1 MFSGELIE
9 ECLRARELYYVQP
22 PLIPNVDCVDTG
34 EDAAV
39 DILGQW
45 TKRIV
50 NTALEAVGDALSP
63 VRWVVTSRAAQVNR
77 SSKPSGSTKTKER
90 AKLLHRA
97 ARPAG
102 KPSKSKKQGYC
113 RPDGAGIS
121 VRRSPMQ
128 QQSPPPNSK
137 NNGGSKHRKT
147 DNQDRVPLL
156 RPKPNSQLPL
166 EIKPGSKWSSDKV
179 FGTGEVW
186 NEYGCQTNVA
196 APIRQIFTYCVEA
209 KARYGC
215 IVTTKEVVVVR
226 IRPRKEGPVEASQP
240 SSPTTNTT
248 HATPEDELLQELAD
262 DGLLEFKSIPW
273 KEHHHRRNEVDDSE
287 EEGRIHNTDGNI
299 DTCKTMTMNLAIW
312 FQHILAGNNH
322 QLQWRYGLLREEMLK
337 RDTKARIE
345 ESKPARTPD
354 LVGIGSFASTTAH
367 SFSTELPEQRVSQV
381 SVPEDR
387 WTGKN

>member
-1 MFSGELIE
+1 MFQWEDFTFDTLEKMFSGELIE

-39 DILGQW
+39 DILGKW
-45 TKRIV
+45 TNRIV

-63 VRWVVTSRAAQVNR
+63 VSWDVTSRAAQVNR

-97 ARPAG
+97 ARPARNL
-102 KPSKSKKQGYC
+102 SKSQKQGYC

-121 VRRSPMQ
+121 VGRSPMQ

-156 RPKPNSQLPL
+156 RPKPNSQLPM

-179 FGTGEVW
+179 LGKGEGW
-186 NEYGCQTNVA
+186 NEYWYQTNVA

-209 KARYGC
+209 KARYG
-215 IVTTKEVVVVR
+215 
-226 IRPRKEGPVEASQP
+226 
-240 SSPTTNTT
+240 
-248 HATPEDELLQELAD
+248 
-262 DGLLEFKSIPW
+262 
-273 KEHHHRRNEVDDSE
+273 
-287 EEGRIHNTDGNI
+287 
-299 DTCKTMTMNLAIW
+299 
-312 FQHILAGNNH
+312 
-322 QLQWRYGLLREEMLK
+322 
-337 RDTKARIE
+337 
-345 ESKPARTPD
+345 
-354 LVGIGSFASTTAH
+354 
-367 SFSTELPEQRVSQV
+367 
-381 SVPEDR
+381 
-387 WTGKN
+387 